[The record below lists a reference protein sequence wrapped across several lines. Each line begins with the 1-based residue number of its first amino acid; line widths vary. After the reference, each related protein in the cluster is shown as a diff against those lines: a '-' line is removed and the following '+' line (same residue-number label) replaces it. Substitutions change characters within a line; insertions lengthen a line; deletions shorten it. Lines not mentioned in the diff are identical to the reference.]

1 MNNIDII
8 NELLVQLVI
17 LIPLATGLTEV
28 VKRAFAFESTRFIP
42 LISVVIGGALGG
54 LLLGFGVAPVVVGV
68 IAGLSGTGLW
78 EFGKTT
84 VANK

>member
-1 MNNIDII
+1 MNNIELI
-8 NELLVQLVI
+8 NDLLVQLVI
-17 LIPLATGLTEV
+17 LVPLATGLTEV
-28 VKRAFAFESTRFIP
+28 VKRSLGLEQPRFIP

-84 VANK
+84 IANK